1 MTTSTNTSFG
11 ITVGRA
17 LGNAAAYTVHGALS
31 AAQYTG
37 QFGKDVAAGATAQY
51 ATKAEELKAARMA
64 AFLKARA
71 AREAQ
76 ADITEV
82 VAAPAKTQRKVVA
95 APAPAKTQRKVAVR
109 KATA

>member
-1 MTTSTNTSFG
+1 MSTSTNTSFG

-51 ATKAEELKAARMA
+51 AVKAAELHA
-64 AFLKARA
+64 ARVAAVLAHRA
-71 AREAQ
+71 AQEQA

-82 VAAPAKTQRKVVA
+82 VAAPAT
-95 APAPAKTQRKVAVR
+95 AKQRKVAVR